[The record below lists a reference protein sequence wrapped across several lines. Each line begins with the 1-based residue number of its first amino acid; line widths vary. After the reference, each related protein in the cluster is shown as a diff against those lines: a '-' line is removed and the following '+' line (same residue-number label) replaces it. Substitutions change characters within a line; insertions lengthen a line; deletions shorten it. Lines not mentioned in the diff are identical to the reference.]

1 MGSKGRTLL
10 AAYIAFQLTELEG
23 QLPLI
28 GAADPEAVHNAR
40 LALRRIRS
48 VLSCYRGL
56 VPKLPRPAREEVR
69 WLATSLGESRDAY
82 VLAQRIRLS
91 LDTKDSWNAPESL
104 RLAVEELESSSAR
117 LATALGGRKRSRRTV
132 RGARAALLEA
142 PDATDYKPPTAD
154 LAERLQVQWER
165 LQHSLAEEAGTDDPD
180 VRNAALHQA
189 RKDVKCLRY
198 SVEAVADAFS
208 HHAAGVIQPAIGLQ
222 RLLGEQHDAVVAGDW
237 IRELANTPGVD
248 AEDAQRLGAME
259 VRRRLNAEEE
269 FRMAI
274 AEYPV
279 PAPRRALIF

>member
-1 MGSKGRTLL
+1 MGHTGHAPL

-28 GAADPEAVHNAR
+28 ATADPEAVHNAR
-40 LALRRIRS
+40 LALRRLRS
-48 VLSCYRGL
+48 VLSCYRGMI
-56 VPKLPRPAREEVR
+56 PRLPRQAREEVD

-91 LDTKDSWNAPESL
+91 LDTNDSWKSPEAVHA
-104 RLAVEELESSSAR
+104 AVEELEASSAR
-117 LATALGGRKRSRRTV
+117 LAAALGGHKRSKRTV
-132 RGARAALLEA
+132 RAARAALLEVPA
-142 PDATDYKPPTAD
+142 GTKYQPPTAD
-154 LAERLQVQWER
+154 LAERLQARWER
-165 LQHSLAEEAGTDDPD
+165 LQHSLGEQAGTSDPE
-180 VRNAALHQA
+180 VRNAAFHQA

-198 SVEAVADAFS
+198 SVEAIADAFS
-208 HHAAGVIQPAIGLQ
+208 HHAFGVIQPAIGLQ
-222 RLLGEQHDAVVAGDW
+222 RVLGEQHDAVVATEW
-237 IRELANTPGVD
+237 IRELADNPGIDSDD
-248 AEDAQRLGAME
+248 ARILESME

>member
-40 LALRRIRS
+40 LAIRRLRS
-48 VLSCYRGL
+48 VLNCYRGL
-56 VPKLPRPAREEVR
+56 VPELPRPAREEVK

-104 RLAVEELESSSAR
+104 RLAVEELELSSAR
-117 LATALGGRKRSRRTV
+117 LATALGVRKRSKRTV
-132 RGARAALLEA
+132 RAARAALLKA
-142 PDATDYKPPTAD
+142 PDAKEYKPPTAD

-165 LQHSLAEEAGTDDPD
+165 LQHSLAEEAGSGDPD

-198 SVEAVADAFS
+198 SAESVADAFS

-248 AEDAQRLGAME
+248 AEDAQRLEAME
-259 VRRRLNAEEE
+259 SRRRLNAEEE
-269 FRMAI
+269 FRMAM

>member
-1 MGSKGRTLL
+1 MGNKGRASL

-28 GAADPEAVHNAR
+28 AAADPEAVHNAR
-40 LALRRIRS
+40 LALRRLRS
-48 VLSCYRGL
+48 VLSCYRGMI
-56 VPKLPRPAREEVR
+56 PKLPRPAREEVS

-91 LDTKDSWNAPESL
+91 LDTKDSWKSPEAV
-104 RLAVEELESSSAR
+104 RLALEELEGSSAR
-117 LATALGGRKRSRRTV
+117 LAAALGGHKRSKRTV
-132 RGARAALLEA
+132 RAARAALLEVPA
-142 PDATDYKPPTAD
+142 AREYKHPTAD
-154 LAERLQVQWER
+154 LAERLQARWER
-165 LQHSLAEEAGTDDPD
+165 LQHSLAEQAGSSDPE

-208 HHAAGVIQPAIGLQ
+208 HHAYGVIQPAIGLQ
-222 RLLGEQHDAVVAGDW
+222 RLLGEQHDAVVAGEW
-237 IRELANTPGVD
+237 IRELAKTPGID
-248 AEDAQRLGAME
+248 AEDVQRLESME

>member
-56 VPKLPRPAREEVR
+56 VPKLPRPARQEVR

-104 RLAVEELESSSAR
+104 RLAVEELESSSAQ
-117 LATALGGRKRSRRTV
+117 LASTLGRRKRSRRTV
-132 RGARAALLEA
+132 RAARALVDA
-142 PDATDYKPPTAD
+142 PDAKEYKPPTAD

-165 LQHSLAEEAGTDDPD
+165 LQHSLAEEAGSDDPD

-237 IRELANTPGVD
+237 IRELANTAGVD
-248 AEDAQRLGAME
+248 AGDAQRLEEME

-279 PAPRRALIF
+279 PAPRRALTF